1 MLCQRWS
8 SQPSYIAPW
17 KVAPSHRLTAMKRVV
32 IMGAAGRDF
41 HNFNVVY
48 RNSPECQVVA
58 FTAAQIP
65 GIEGRTYPPE
75 LAGPKY
81 PEGIPIFREEEMP
94 RLVQDENA
102 DLVVLS
108 YSDISNVEVVHKAS
122 IAMAAG
128 ADFQL
133 LGPRST
139 MLRSKLPV
147 VSVGAVRTGAGKS
160 TVSRK
165 ITSVLR
171 QHSRKVAVIRHPMPY
186 GDLSKQI
193 SQRFA
198 SFQDLDKYECS
209 IEEREEYEPHIENGF
224 VVFAGVD
231 YQRILN
237 EAEEEAEVILW
248 DGGNNDIPFIK
259 PDIHF
264 VVLDPLRPGDEITHY
279 PSEVNVRLANVAI
292 INKVNTAKEKNV
304 QIVQSNIKTLNP
316 QATIIRAASDMVLDR
331 PELVKGKRVLVIE
344 DGPTVT
350 HGDMAY
356 GVGFLAARQFHAAEI
371 IDPRKSA
378 VGIIEATYR
387 KYPHLKEVL
396 PTMGYGQQ
404 QIRDLEA
411 TIAKVDCDSI
421 VIATPADIRRLI
433 KFSKPTARVTYE
445 LREMT
450 GPRIEDLLR
459 SANII

>member
-1 MLCQRWS
+1 
-8 SQPSYIAPW
+8 
-17 KVAPSHRLTAMKRVV
+17 MKRVI

-48 RNSPECQVVA
+48 RKSEEYRVVA

-65 GIEGRTYPPE
+65 GIAGRTYPLE
-75 LAGPKY
+75 LAGPSY
-81 PEGIPIFREEEMP
+81 PNGIPIYGEEQLP
-94 RLVQDENA
+94 KLVRDEKI

-108 YSDISNVEVVHKAS
+108 YSDLSDVEVVHKAS

-128 ADFQL
+128 SDFQL

-139 MLRSKLPV
+139 MIRSNLPV

-171 QHSRKVAVIRHPMPY
+171 EHSKKVAVIRHPMPY
-186 GDLSKQI
+186 GDLSKEI

-198 SFQDLDKYECS
+198 SFEDLDRHDCS

-224 VVFAGVD
+224 VVFAGID

-237 EAEEEAEVILW
+237 EAEKEAEVILW

-264 VVLDPLRPGDEITHY
+264 VVLDPLRAGDELSHY
-279 PSEVNVRLANVAI
+279 PSELNVRMANVAI
-292 INKVNTAKEKNV
+292 INKVNTAEAKSVETV
-304 QIVQSNIKTLNP
+304 ESNLKTINP
-316 QATIIRAASDMVLDR
+316 EARITKAASDISLDK

-350 HGDMAY
+350 HGNMPY
-356 GVGFLAARQFHAAEI
+356 GVGFLAAKQYQASQI
-371 IDPRKSA
+371 VDPRRSA
-378 VGIIEATYR
+378 VGIMASTYV
-387 KYPHLKEVL
+387 KYPHLQSVL

-404 QIRDLEA
+404 QVRDLEA
-411 TIAKVDCDSI
+411 TIAHVDCDSI
-421 VIATPADIRRLI
+421 IIATPADIRRLI
-433 KFSKPTARVTYE
+433 KFSKPTARVSYE
-445 LREMT
+445 LRELS
-450 GPRIEDLLR
+450 GPSVEDSLR
-459 SANII
+459 SAKII